1 MKAFN
6 KLRWERIQESKFSFE
21 EIKKYIKKIFN
32 CEIKESSLTELLSRI
47 DKYENINEEL
57 LISHIEPLIYKKVII
72 YSMKDLKK
80 YDVHPIINTLSENP
94 LEKEY
99 FKSHN
104 RINLASRQFYE
115 GDLGSVYK
123 IIYYDDTK
131 NDIFE
136 IRMACIKELEIKS
149 IHNLS
154 VMSTRNINVY
164 DSIKIIINLREG
176 LVSIFYN
183 DIPESKE
190 KDKDNTQRKSD
201 FSSLFFGKVTKN
213 NLVKYTIAYEL
224 TEYINRYLRE
234 EEDGKSTKLVQ
245 TIELRGI
252 LKLKSEDRSSEE
264 DFIHNKNTLKG
275 IKEKLDSGSY
285 KVAIL
290 ECNIKSKMVKF
301 KDDGE
306 IVLYYSTFQPE
317 VIEDVCKEVFNGY
330 NPFE

>member
-123 IIYYDDTK
+123 IIYIMMTLKMIY
-131 NDIFE
+131 
-136 IRMACIKELEIKS
+136 
-149 IHNLS
+149 
-154 VMSTRNINVY
+154 
-164 DSIKIIINLREG
+164 
-176 LVSIFYN
+176 
-183 DIPESKE
+183 
-190 KDKDNTQRKSD
+190 
-201 FSSLFFGKVTKN
+201 
-213 NLVKYTIAYEL
+213 
-224 TEYINRYLRE
+224 
-234 EEDGKSTKLVQ
+234 
-245 TIELRGI
+245 
-252 LKLKSEDRSSEE
+252 LKLEWHVS
-264 DFIHNKNTLKG
+264 KN
-275 IKEKLDSGSY
+275 
-285 KVAIL
+285 
-290 ECNIKSKMVKF
+290 
-301 KDDGE
+301 
-306 IVLYYSTFQPE
+306 
-317 VIEDVCKEVFNGY
+317 
-330 NPFE
+330 